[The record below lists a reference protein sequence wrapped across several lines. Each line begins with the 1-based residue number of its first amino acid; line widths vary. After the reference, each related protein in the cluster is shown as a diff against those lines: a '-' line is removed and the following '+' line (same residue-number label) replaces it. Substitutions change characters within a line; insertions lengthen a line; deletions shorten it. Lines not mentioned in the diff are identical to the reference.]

1 MIKISGAHLKLRF
14 QFPRRWLVLRGVLL
28 TTSVAAMWPRDKQG
42 FGGESLDPVDPA
54 HRLHLK
60 ITSPLQ
66 EWPQQLGSL
75 GEFAESQ
82 ARLDEPALKIDPN
95 LTESSNLP
103 ALGDRLERR
112 RAAAKVEDL
121 FAATTWNPPPPR
133 QVPQRPLL
141 PPMPSLPPF
150 PYAVAGRVED
160 ADGPMIVFMKQNQDF
175 VVRLGDTLE
184 HAYRVEAIDAQ
195 AVTLTYLPLNLK
207 QVVAIT
213 ALQ

>member
-75 GEFAESQ
+75 GEFADSRARLGKPALQVDPDLAEHDTPVELAESL
-82 ARLDEPALKIDPN
+82 ARLDDPGA
-95 LTESSNLP
+95 E
-103 ALGDRLERR
+103 G
-112 RAAAKVEDL
+112 
-121 FAATTWNPPPPR
+121 
-133 QVPQRPLL
+133 
-141 PPMPSLPPF
+141 
-150 PYAVAGRVED
+150 
-160 ADGPMIVFMKQNQDF
+160 
-175 VVRLGDTLE
+175 
-184 HAYRVEAIDAQ
+184 
-195 AVTLTYLPLNLK
+195 
-207 QVVAIT
+207 
-213 ALQ
+213 